1 VEISAVVITFHE
13 EKRLEAALRSL
24 KGVVSEIIVVDS
36 FSTDDTLKIARK
48 YTARAYE
55 RAWTH
60 YADQKNHADG
70 LASFPWIL
78 SLDADERLSSVLR
91 DELLKL
97 RGKEPACAGFS
108 VPREAYYLGRWIRHS
123 GWHPD
128 RRVRL
133 FRRDRARWEG
143 DYVHERLV
151 VDGDVEKLH
160 GPVHHFTFETIG
172 EHAARVNKFSGL
184 AAQKLYARR
193 KKGRILPMFVQPPF
207 RFLATYF
214 LRLGFLDGFAGLVIA
229 GLDGYSV
236 FLRQA
241 KLRSIWKKGKH
252 IEPFLY

>member
-1 VEISAVVITFHE
+1 
-13 EKRLEAALRSL
+13 
-24 KGVVSEIIVVDS
+24 
-36 FSTDDTLKIARK
+36 
-48 YTARAYE
+48 
-55 RAWTH
+55 
-60 YADQKNHADG
+60 
-70 LASFPWIL
+70 
-78 SLDADERLSSVLR
+78 
-91 DELLKL
+91 LKL

-123 GWHPD
+123 GWRPD

-143 DYVHERLV
+143 DYVHERLA
-151 VDGDVEKLH
+151 VDGDVEKLR
-160 GPVHHFTFETIG
+160 GSIHHFPFETIG

-193 KKGRILPMFVQPPF
+193 KKGRIPSMVVLPPF
-207 RFLATYF
+207 RFLATYV
-214 LRLGFLDGFAGLVIA
+214 LKLGFLDGFAGLVIA

-252 IEPFLY
+252 IEPFPY